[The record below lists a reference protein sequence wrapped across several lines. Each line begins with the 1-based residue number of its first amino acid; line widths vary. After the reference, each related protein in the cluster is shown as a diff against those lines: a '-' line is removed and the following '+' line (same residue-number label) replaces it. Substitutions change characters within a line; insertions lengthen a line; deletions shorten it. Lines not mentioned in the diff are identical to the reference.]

1 MSHCSSFSGRLS
13 EYNASTGTGQDQ
25 SMSAATASAL
35 AAQCRSPDAT
45 VPMDAGSPD
54 AFDTGYFRA
63 LLANQGVLASDQAL
77 TADNATAALVAE
89 NAYNM
94 YLFATRF
101 GEAMVRMGA
110 IQVLTGGDGQIRT
123 NCRVVN

>member
-1 MSHCSSFSGRLS
+1 
-13 EYNASTGTGQDQ
+13 
-25 SMSAATASAL
+25 
-35 AAQCRSPDAT
+35 
-45 VPMDAGSPD
+45 
-54 AFDTGYFRA
+54 
-63 LLANQGVLASDQAL
+63 
-77 TADNATAALVAE
+77 
-89 NAYNM
+89 M